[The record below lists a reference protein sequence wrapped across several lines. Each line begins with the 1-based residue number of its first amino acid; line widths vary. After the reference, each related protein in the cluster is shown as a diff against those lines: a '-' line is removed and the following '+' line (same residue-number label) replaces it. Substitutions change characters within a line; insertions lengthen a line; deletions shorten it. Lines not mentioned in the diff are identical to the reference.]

1 MSDRTVVVVPKSCTY
16 ELISKHSSFIF
27 LGSSISL
34 FFAAVTAHVSFQKG
48 DSFLNGILSTF
59 NFYQLL
65 PFPTHK
71 NNFLFPFNWNAFAIS
86 FQECVSSITWRIAV
100 QTFLC
105 HVTDV
110 LSISSCFSAKHALN
124 YFSYCLLHYL
134 AMFLEVSNHAL
145 YFILLLVY
153 GIDLCIFRVCPVWKS
168 SLRHFGDWLTEI
180 TLQYESCKN

>member
-1 MSDRTVVVVPKSCTY
+1 MSDHTIVVVPKSCAY

-34 FFAAVTAHVSFQKG
+34 FFAAVTAHVSQFPEGWCVSQW
-48 DSFLNGILSTF
+48 DIEH
-59 NFYQLL
+59 FYQLL

-71 NNFLFPFNWNAFAIS
+71 NNFLFPFNWNAFAKS

-105 HVTDV
+105 HVNDV

-134 AMFLEVSNHAL
+134 AMFLEVSNHAF
-145 YFILLLVY
+145 YFILLL
-153 GIDLCIFRVCPVWKS
+153 FMA
-168 SLRHFGDWLTEI
+168 
-180 TLQYESCKN
+180 

>member
-1 MSDRTVVVVPKSCTY
+1 MSDHTVVVVPKSCTY

-153 GIDLCIFRVCPVWKS
+153 GIDLCILGCV
-168 SLRHFGDWLTEI
+168 L
-180 TLQYESCKN
+180 YEKVA